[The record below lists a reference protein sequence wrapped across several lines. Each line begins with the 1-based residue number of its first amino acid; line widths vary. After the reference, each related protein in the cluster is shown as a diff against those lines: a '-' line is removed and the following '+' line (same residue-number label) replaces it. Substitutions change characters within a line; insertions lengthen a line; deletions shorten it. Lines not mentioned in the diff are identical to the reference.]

1 MPSEQTLLLGPHA
14 VHVKSA
20 LHQLQTERFFSR
32 LWKHDT
38 SLWTTEATAQ
48 ALISQ
53 RIGWLTIHRVMA
65 KEADALRRFAEDVRD
80 AGLTHVFLLGMGGSG
95 LFSEVCRHTFG
106 IAAGHPDLVVLDT
119 TDPTAIREQ
128 QRRCPLER
136 LLVIVSSKS
145 GSTSETSALSK
156 YFYEALKSADGH
168 PGAHCLAITDAGTPL
183 EAQAKAWRFRRVF
196 AHGPGSGA
204 DVGGRFSALTAFG
217 LVPAALM
224 GVDAAALLRRADDM
238 FSRCGPD
245 APILDNPAAQL
256 GAVLGALAPRGFD
269 KLTIVCTPALASV
282 GTWIEQLI
290 AESLGKGGCGIAP
303 ICAEP
308 VREPAAYASDRVFVE
323 LQLASRL
330 DGVMDRQIRA
340 LEQAGHPVVRIR
352 WDDPYD
358 LGGEVAKWC
367 LATAVAGAL
376 LRVNPFDEPN
386 VKESKDRTKAL
397 LEQRAREGRFL
408 DEEEPLFSDAEL
420 AVYGTTAGWSA
431 SASLT
436 QCLSEFFKRLHP
448 SDYIALLSFLPRTP
462 ALDRLTTALRERL
475 ARETAHATML
485 GFGPRYLHSTGQ
497 LYKGGP
503 DTGIFLLFTGDE
515 PEDLAIPGEP
525 FSFGVLKY
533 AQALG
538 DFQAM
543 QERGRRILRIHLRGN
558 LDQSM
563 ERLART
569 ISEISGG
576 LDI

>member
-1 MPSEQTLLLGPHA
+1 MGS
-14 VHVKSA
+14 
-20 LHQLQTERFFSR
+20 LQTIHCGAHAAAVEAALARLDAQQFMKR
-32 LWKHDT
+32 LWTSDA
-38 SLWTTEATAQ
+38 SLWSAEPATQ
-48 ALISQ
+48 SLISQ
-53 RIGWLTIHRVMA
+53 RLGWLTIPRVMA
-65 KEADALRRFAEDVRD
+65 KETDALRRFAEDIRD
-80 AGLTHVFLLGMGGSG
+80 GGFTHVFLLGMGGSG

-106 IAAGHPDLVVLDT
+106 IAAAHPDLVVLDT

-128 QRRCPLER
+128 RRRCPLER

-156 YFYEALKSADGH
+156 YFYEALKSVSGH

-196 AHGPGSGA
+196 VHGPGSGA
-204 DVGGRFSALTAFG
+204 EVGGRFSALTAFG

-224 GVDAAALLRRADDM
+224 GVDTAVLLRRAEDM

-245 APILDNPAAQL
+245 APIPDNPAAQL

-269 KLTIVCTPALASV
+269 KLTLVCAPALASV

-290 AESLGKGGCGIAP
+290 AESLGKGGRGIAP